1 VRQAAQRALDRYGQ
15 VRFIAAHRLDV
26 DKRGGEHGTVTGKI
40 KVHGGSIECSAVPV
54 AQGLP
59 AREQM
64 LMFRVDS
71 EVGRLRQV
79 ILHRPGLELKRLTPD
94 NAADLLFDDVLWVS
108 RAQQEHDAFADVLR
122 SRGAVVHYYSDL
134 LAQTLDIT
142 AARDYV
148 LDGVFDSRWHGP
160 LACGQL
166 RAAVDGLDSVTLAG
180 YLVGGITKRE
190 ISELAPEPKS
200 IAFHS
205 LDPDGF
211 VLVPLPNLLYQRDT
225 SCWIYTGVSI
235 NAMRRQARVR
245 ESLFAEAIYRWHPM
259 FASAAFDVWY
269 HGADAAPATIEGG
282 DVLVIGN
289 GAVLAGMSERTTPQ
303 ALEMLAHRLFAAD
316 AATSLVA
323 IDMPK
328 QRAFMHLDTM
338 LTMADHGVFTKYAG
352 MGMLRSYT
360 IEPGASAREL
370 KVTDHPPE
378 DMHTALAAALGL
390 SSIKV
395 LTAVQDVRSAQR
407 EQWDDGCNVL
417 AVEPGVV
424 VAYERNVTTNAYLE
438 ENGIEVITVAGG
450 ELGRGRG
457 GPRCMSC
464 PIERSG

>member
-1 VRQAAQRALDRYGQ
+1 
-15 VRFIAAHRLDV
+15 
-26 DKRGGEHGTVTGKI
+26 
-40 KVHGGSIECSAVPV
+40 
-54 AQGLP
+54 
-59 AREQM
+59 
-64 LMFRVDS
+64 MFRVES

-79 ILHRPGLELKRLTPD
+79 ILHRPDLELKRLTPD

-108 RAQQEHDAFADVLR
+108 RAQAEHDAFAGVLR
-122 SRGAVVHYYSDL
+122 ARGVVVHYYSDL
-134 LAQTLDIT
+134 LAQTLEIA
-142 AARDYV
+142 AARDYI
-148 LDGVFDSRWHGP
+148 LDRVFDSRWHGP
-160 LACGQL
+160 LAADPL
-166 RAAVDGLDSVTLAG
+166 RAALDGLDSESLASH
-180 YLVGGITKRE
+180 LAGGITKRE
-190 ISELAPEPKS
+190 IVELAPEPKS

-211 VLVPLPNLLYQRDT
+211 VLAPLPNLIYQRDT
-225 SCWIYTGVSI
+225 SCWIYGGVSI

-245 ESLFAEAIYRWHPM
+245 ESTFAEAIYRWHPM
-259 FASAAFDVWY
+259 FAGAGFDVWY

-282 DVLVIGN
+282 DILVIGN

-303 ALEMLAHRLFAAD
+303 ALEMLAHRLFAAG

-328 QRAFMHLDTM
+328 RRAFMHLDTL
-338 LTMADHGVFTKYAG
+338 LTMADYGVFTKYAG
-352 MGMLRSYT
+352 MGMLSSYT
-360 IEPGASAREL
+360 IEPGAGAREL
-370 KVTDHPPE
+370 KVTDHPPQ
-378 DMHTALAAALGL
+378 DMHVALAAALGL
-390 SSIKV
+390 PAITV

-438 ENGIEVITVAGG
+438 ENGIEVITVPGG

-464 PIERSG
+464 PIERDA

>member
-1 VRQAAQRALDRYGQ
+1 M
-15 VRFIAAHRLDV
+15 F
-26 DKRGGEHGTVTGKI
+26 
-40 KVHGGSIECSAVPV
+40 AVK
-54 AQGLP
+54 
-59 AREQM
+59 
-64 LMFRVDS
+64 S

-79 ILHRPGLELKRLTPD
+79 ILHRPDLELKRLTPD

-108 RAQQEHDAFADVLR
+108 RAQEEHDAFADALR
-122 SRGAVVHYYSDL
+122 GRGVVVHYYGDL
-134 LAQTLDIT
+134 LTRTLEVPQ
-142 AARDYV
+142 ARGYL
-148 LDGVFDSRWHGP
+148 LDRAFDHRLH
-160 LACGQL
+160 GQL
-166 RAAVDGLDSVTLAG
+166 AADLLREALDGLDSRSLAG

-190 ISELAPEPKS
+190 IAELAPEPKS

-211 VLVPLPNLLYQRDT
+211 VLAPLPNLLYQRDT
-225 SCWIYTGVSI
+225 SCWIYGGVSI

-245 ESLFAEAIYRWHPM
+245 ESALAEAIYRWHPM
-259 FASAAFDVWY
+259 FADAGFDVWY

-282 DVLVIGN
+282 DILVLGN

-303 ALEMLAHRLFAAD
+303 AIEMLASRLFAMG

-328 QRAFMHLDTM
+328 RRAFMHLDTL
-338 LTMADHGVFTKYAG
+338 LTMADYGVFTKYAG
-352 MGMLRSYT
+352 MGMLASYT
-360 IEPGASAREL
+360 IEPGASVKEL

-390 SSIKV
+390 PAITV

-424 VAYERNVTTNAYLE
+424 VAYERNVTTNTYLA
-438 ENGIEVITVAGG
+438 ENGIEVITVPGG

-464 PIERSG
+464 PIERDA

>member
-1 VRQAAQRALDRYGQ
+1 M
-15 VRFIAAHRLDV
+15 F
-26 DKRGGEHGTVTGKI
+26 
-40 KVHGGSIECSAVPV
+40 AVK
-54 AQGLP
+54 
-59 AREQM
+59 
-64 LMFRVDS
+64 S

-94 NAADLLFDDVLWVS
+94 NAADLLFDDVLWVN
-108 RAQQEHDAFADVLR
+108 RAQEEHDAFAGVLR
-122 SRGAVVHYYSDL
+122 SRGVIVHYYAEL
-134 LAQTLDIT
+134 LARTLDVPE
-142 AARDYV
+142 ARGYL
-148 LDGVFDSRWHGP
+148 LDRAFDHRWHGR
-160 LACGQL
+160 LAADLL
-166 RAAVDGLDSVTLAG
+166 RAALDGLDSPSLAR

-190 ISELAPEPKS
+190 IAELAPEPKS

-211 VLVPLPNLLYQRDT
+211 VLAPLPNLLYQRDT
-225 SCWIYTGVSI
+225 SCWIYGGVSI

-245 ESLFAEAIYRWHPM
+245 ESALAEAIYRWHPM

-282 DVLVIGN
+282 DILVLGN

-303 ALEMLAHRLFAAD
+303 AIETLAFRLFATG

-328 QRAFMHLDTM
+328 RRAFMHLDTL
-338 LTMADHGVFTKYAG
+338 LTMADYGVFTKYAG
-352 MGMLRSYT
+352 MGMLASYT
-360 IEPGASAREL
+360 IEPGASEREL

-390 SSIKV
+390 PAITV
-395 LTAVQDVRSAQR
+395 LTALQDVRSAQR

-424 VAYERNVTTNAYLE
+424 VAYERNVTTNAYLAK
-438 ENGIEVITVAGG
+438 NGVEVITVPGG

-464 PIERSG
+464 PIERDA